1 MSALQSDRAT
11 ALAIAQ
17 HADEP
22 FIALL
27 TIAHPSL
34 AAPYRFARNRKSVVS
49 NGNTFTA
56 AFFEIELPGDGSDA
70 PQANLTVSNVN
81 RKIGRSLERLPA
93 DDKTVCQVDLVLP
106 STPNTIERSWA
117 QFILQNAVW
126 DAMTVRG
133 TIGRMQYFDEPWPS
147 IRVTTRTFRGI
158 SPEG

>member
-1 MSALQSDRAT
+1 MSALQSGRAT

-17 HADEP
+17 YADEP

-34 AAPYRFARNRKSVVS
+34 AEPYRFARNRKKIVS
-49 NGNTFTA
+49 NGATFSA
-56 AFFEIELPGDGSDA
+56 AYFELELPGDGTDA
-70 PQANLTVSNVN
+70 PSANITVSNVN

-93 DDKTVCQVDLVLP
+93 DDKTVCKIDLVLP
-106 STPNTIERSWA
+106 STPDVIERSWA

-133 TIGRMQYFDEPWPS
+133 TIGRTQYYDEPWPS
-147 IRVTTRTFRGI
+147 IRITTRNFRGI